1 VTELDALKSELQLIY
16 SSCNPGQHAKM
27 ALLYADGNSHNGDY
41 GVIKFSTDRQYYRI
55 QIVKEFSQYVTD
67 YQTDLYEIL

>member
-1 VTELDALKSELQLIY
+1 
-16 SSCNPGQHAKM
+16 M